1 MNKKSWVVFIA
12 IVVAIIGGMVY
23 MSGQN
28 KLDVSDISEE
38 KMKGIIGAEE
48 RNGNLADHTTGN
60 TKAKVVLIEYGDY
73 QCPGCSTAA
82 PKAKA
87 LAEKYNV
94 EMPIIMEVNKLLFE
108 NKPASEAVKDLMQ
121 REKQGEISWEL

>member
-1 MNKKSWVVFIA
+1 MKCRWLWRAFIP
-12 IVVAIIGGMVY
+12 
-23 MSGQN
+23 Q
-28 KLDVSDISEE
+28 
-38 KMKGIIGAEE
+38 
-48 RNGNLADHTTGN
+48 
-60 TKAKVVLIEYGDY
+60 
-73 QCPGCSTAA
+73 
-82 PKAKA
+82 AKA